1 MTTPH
6 ALLAFLIAS
15 SLLTIT
21 PGLDTA
27 LVLRCAA
34 LAGPKRAAA
43 AAAGI
48 CLGLL
53 TWGLAASI
61 GLGELLKA
69 SALAYNVLRL
79 AGACYLI
86 FLGAKLFFRRATSPN
101 PALDSAPAQVASD
114 QSFATNSTSPS
125 ESAHRWFLR
134 GLLTNLLNPKVGIFY
149 VTFLPL
155 FIPAHVNVILFS
167 LLLAGIHA
175 FEGVIWFAIIIAAV
189 RPLGRW
195 LRNARVAKTLDRL
208 TGAIFVAFG
217 LRLLLESR
225 S

>member
-15 SLLTIT
+15 GLLTIT

-53 TWGLAASI
+53 TWGLAASV

-69 SALAYNVLRL
+69 SALAYNILRL

-101 PALDSAPAQVASD
+101 PALDAATSD
-114 QSFATNSTSPS
+114 PLAAANPIPSDSP
-125 ESAHRWFLR
+125 HRWFLR

-155 FIPAHVNVILFS
+155 FIPAHVNVIIFS
-167 LLLAGIHA
+167 LLLAGIHG

-195 LRNARVAKTLDRL
+195 LRNTRVAKTLDRL

-217 LRLLLESR
+217 LRLLFESR
-225 S
+225 A

>member
-27 LVLRCAA
+27 PILRCAA

-53 TWGLAASI
+53 TWGFAASI
-61 GLGELLKA
+61 GLGALLKA
-69 SALAYNVLRL
+69 SLLAYNILRI
-79 AGACYLI
+79 AGAAYLI
-86 FLGAKLFFRRATSPN
+86 FLGAKLIFRHSISPAAPHDAPSTATSP
-101 PALDSAPAQVASD
+101 LDSP
-114 QSFATNSTSPS
+114 
-125 ESAHRWFLR
+125 HRWFLR

-155 FIPAHVNVILFS
+155 FIPARANVILFS

-175 FEGVIWFAIIIAAV
+175 FEGITWFAIIIAAV

-195 LRNARVAKTLDRL
+195 LRDTRVAKTLDRI

>member
-69 SALAYNVLRL
+69 SALAYNILRIV
-79 AGACYLI
+79 GACYLI
-86 FLGAKLFFRRATSPN
+86 FLGAKLFFRRAASPN
-101 PALDSAPAQVASD
+101 PALDSATRADSSAPA
-114 QSFATNSTSPS
+114 PS
-125 ESAHRWFLR
+125 ESPRRWFLR
-134 GLLTNLLNPKVGIFY
+134 GLLTNVLNPKVGIFY

-155 FIPAHVNVILFS
+155 FIPTHVNVILFS

-175 FEGVIWFAIIIAAV
+175 FEGVIWFGIIIAAV

-195 LRNARVAKTLDRL
+195 LRNTRVAKTLDRL

-217 LRLLLESR
+217 LRLIFESR
-225 S
+225 T